1 MGFELE
7 NGLVRA
13 ADVLLGYWR
22 VGGGCEDVPLSTSL
36 QVVALVV
43 PTVAVIL
50 ATVFLWTSARR
61 RQSQVDGPPAPTAAP
76 LDPHGLDSLLQSMS
90 GRVAAVEGRLG
101 AVAAE
106 LQGVAIL
113 QQRLAAVEASMP
125 SVQEAYEKYGDQVA
139 RADKRATERHRVE
152 EKTSGFQTAG
162 DAAALIGAAG
172 NGGEPALTHP
182 AAPQNG
188 RPAFTGVVGSGGRGK
203 NFGAR
208 E

>member
-1 MGFELE
+1 
-7 NGLVRA
+7 V
-13 ADVLLGYWR
+13 
-22 VGGGCEDVPLSTSL
+22 STSL
-36 QVVALVV
+36 QVITLVL
-43 PTVAVIL
+43 PTVAVIM
-50 ATVFLWTSARR
+50 ATVFLWLVVRR
-61 RQSQVDGPPAPTAAP
+61 RQSRVVAPPAPTAPP

-125 SVQEAYEKYGDQVA
+125 SIQEAYEKYGDQVA
-139 RADKRATERHRVE
+139 RADKRMTERARVE
-152 EKTSGFQTAG
+152 QKTAQSFQTAG
-162 DAAALIGAAG
+162 EAADLIGAAG

-188 RPAFTGVVGSGGRGK
+188 KQSYPGVVGSGGRGK
-203 NFGAR
+203 FGAAD
-208 E
+208 

>member
-1 MGFELE
+1 VSACRRGEIWSLSLTNLQIIM
-7 NGLVRA
+7 LV
-13 ADVLLGYWR
+13 L
-22 VGGGCEDVPLSTSL
+22 
-36 QVVALVV
+36 

-50 ATVFLWTSARR
+50 AAVFLWTVARR
-61 RQSQVDGPPAPTAAP
+61 QQTRVESDPLPQAAP

-152 EKTSGFQTAG
+152 EKTASSFQTAG
-162 DAAALIGAAG
+162 DAAALIGAGG
-172 NGGEPALTHP
+172 NGGEPALTQPP
-182 AAPQNG
+182 ASQNARSG
-188 RPAFTGVVGSGGRGK
+188 FSGVVGSGGRGK